1 MANKNNKSINI
12 THLQIQDKD
21 GKPVYT
27 LSDLYTAES
36 KCGIGFDACNNYIVI
51 KDIATTGATAGA
63 LSVIYVYQGAVVT
76 KTLEDFKANGPA
88 PAELP

>member
-51 KDIATTGATAGA
+51 KDSLTKE
-63 LSVIYVYQGAVVT
+63 LSVIYVYNGAVVT
-76 KTLEDFKANGPA
+76 KTLENYKIEGPA
-88 PAELP
+88 PVVEP

>member
-12 THLQIQDKD
+12 THLQIQDKE

-36 KCGIGFDACNNYIVI
+36 KCGIGFDACNNHIVI
-51 KDIATTGATAGA
+51 KAAATNQ
-63 LSVIYVYQGAVVT
+63 LVVIYVYNGAVISQ
-76 KTLEDFKANGPA
+76 TLESFKENGDID
-88 PAELP
+88 